1 MHCTENLKQIFPEM
15 KLRGLVPNFY
25 VHVSVSDL
33 YISMI
38 GPQMQY
44 RKIGGPIV
52 GLYKSLTDKCMQKL
66 GTRPRSVISGNICFE
81 FSVQCDSVGNQ
92 VAQKM
97 SYQRHVL

>member
-1 MHCTENLKQIFPEM
+1 MHCTENSKRIFPEM

-33 YISMI
+33 YISTI

-52 GLYKSLTDKCMQKL
+52 GLYKSLTDTCMQKV
-66 GTRPRSVISGNICFE
+66 GMRPRSVISGNICFE
-81 FSVQCDSVGNQ
+81 FSVQCDSVGIQ
-92 VAQKM
+92 GEQKVT
-97 SYQRHVL
+97 Y

>member
-1 MHCTENLKQIFPEM
+1 MPLKCKILALLRRKKEGALQMHCTENLKQIFPEM

-44 RKIGGPIV
+44 RKTGGPIV
-52 GLYKSLTDKCMQKL
+52 GLYKSLTDTCMQKL
-66 GTRPRSVISGNICFE
+66 RSVRI
-81 FSVQCDSVGNQ
+81 V
-92 VAQKM
+92 
-97 SYQRHVL
+97 